1 MKRAIII
8 GATSGIGRA
17 LAKQLA
23 NEGYALGLTGRRG
36 ELLDSLRAELP
47 GATVHTQ
54 VLDVARDADAM
65 AALRDLI
72 ARMEGLDLCII
83 SAGVGF
89 LNTDLDWDKE
99 SDTIGIN
106 VHGFAAMANVALR
119 HFILHR
125 KGHLV
130 GISSVAALR
139 GSGAAP
145 AYNAS
150 KAFVSNY
157 LDGLRQKV
165 RHLKLPI
172 AVTDVRPGFVATA
185 MAQGSGLFW
194 VASPEKAAKQI
205 AHAIRLRKR
214 RVYVTRRWAL
224 IAALL
229 RLMP

>member
-8 GATSGIGRA
+8 GATSGIGRE
-17 LAKQLA
+17 LAKRLSA
-23 NEGYALGLTGRRG
+23 EGYMLGLVGRRA

-47 GATVHTQ
+47 RPAHTLA
-54 VLDVARDADAM
+54 LDIARDDG
-65 AALRDLI
+65 AAQAVRDLI
-72 ARMEGLDLCII
+72 ARMEGLDLFVI

-89 LNTDLDWDKE
+89 INTDLEWDKE
-99 SDTIGIN
+99 ADTIAVN
-106 VHGFAAMANVALR
+106 VQGFAAMANVALR

-157 LDGLRQKV
+157 LDGLRRKV
-165 RHLKLPI
+165 RRLQLPI

-185 MAQGSGLFW
+185 MAQGQGLFW
-194 VASPEKAAKQI
+194 VASPEKAARQI
-205 AHAIRLRKR
+205 AAAIRLRKKR
-214 RVYVTRRWAL
+214 AYVTRRWAL

-229 RLMP
+229 KLMP

>member
-8 GATSGIGRA
+8 GATSGIGRE
-17 LAKQLA
+17 LAKRLA
-23 NEGYALGLTGRRG
+23 REGYALGLVGRRT

-47 GATVHTQ
+47 GTTVHTLT
-54 VLDVARDADAM
+54 LDVAQDAEAM
-65 AALRDLI
+65 AALRELI
-72 ARMEGLDLCII
+72 ARMEGLDLCVI

-99 SDTIGIN
+99 ADTIAIN
-106 VHGFAAMANVALR
+106 VQGFAAMANVALK

-165 RHLKLPI
+165 RRLKLPI

-194 VASPEKAAKQI
+194 VATPEKAAKQI
-205 AHAIRLRKR
+205 AEAIRLRKNR
-214 RVYVTRRWAL
+214 AYITRRWAL

-229 RLMP
+229 KLMP